1 MIHPFTEGV
10 VGGCSSPPTFYRD
23 RECDC
28 DFYDFCDFCDFCDF
42 YDYCDYCDLD

>member
-23 RECDC
+23 RDRECDC

-42 YDYCDYCDLD
+42 FDLD